1 MLLFKLAA
9 ALERILSLVDS
20 IVQQSIHSVV
30 RGMDWRMNILNF
42 RCEYDGGGLYGT
54 RILSAIGH
62 AFSIRLSGKGS
73 YYRGQAA
80 TW

>member
-20 IVQQSIHSVV
+20 IVQQTIQPMENSVAVV

-42 RCEYDGGGLYGT
+42 CCEYG
-54 RILSAIGH
+54 A
-62 AFSIRLSGKGS
+62 
-73 YYRGQAA
+73 
-80 TW
+80 